1 MLIVKK
7 DNLLNAE
14 QFLGLDESVYPN
26 DSLILELIENKE
38 IVENE
43 DGNFVSQN
51 IYIKDETFD
60 IGDFI
65 IFDKYDV
72 AVEII
77 YEGWIHHDYYKIT
90 GYEDIRLKN

>member
-7 DNLLNAE
+7 GNLLNAE

-26 DSLILELIENKE
+26 DSLILELIENEE
-38 IVENE
+38 IDENE

-51 IYIKDETFD
+51 RYIKDETFD

-65 IFDKYDV
+65 IFDKHND

-77 YEGWIHHDYYKIT
+77 NEGWMFDYYEIT
-90 GYEDIRLKN
+90 GHEDVKIKC